1 MRLQPRDPSIANISR
16 AAAKAGEPDR
26 YLAALLAPSGQR
38 GDLIA
43 LAAFLSEI
51 GRIGQD
57 VSDPMLGE
65 IRLQWWRDA
74 LLSKDTQ
81 ATGSPVAD
89 AFAAGITKRNL
100 PAELIDD
107 VLDAH
112 AHRLYTDPP
121 TDDAALLLALQL
133 SEGSAFK
140 LAAHILGAD
149 VDAHSPAIDA
159 AAQAY
164 GLARLGLRLPYELA
178 QGRCPLP
185 QSWIGP
191 ENPAENQ
198 AWRPAIA
205 RLCDKARGQY
215 AVVRGAFASLPWQLK
230 VTMLPVALVEP
241 YLRALEREGHDP
253 ARDIAEVAPL
263 ARTTRIGWAHVR
275 GRL

>member
-1 MRLQPRDPSIANISR
+1 MTDGSLATSDIVR

-38 GDLIA
+38 GDLVA
-43 LAAFLSEI
+43 LAAFLAEI
-51 GRIGQD
+51 ARVGQD

-65 IRLQWWRDA
+65 IRLQWWRDT
-74 LLSKDTQ
+74 LLVQNAQ

-89 AFAAGITKRNL
+89 AFAATISRRKLST
-100 PAELIDD
+100 ELIADSI
-107 VLDAH
+107 DAH
-112 AHRLYTDPP
+112 AHRLYPDPP
-121 TDDAALLLALQL
+121 ADDAALLLALQL

-149 VDAHSPAIDA
+149 VDAHSQAIDA

-191 ENPAENQ
+191 EKPAENQ

-205 RLCDKARGQY
+205 RLCGKARGQY
-215 AVVRGAFASLPWQLK
+215 AVVKGAFASLRWQLK